1 MADASTEG
9 TKVES
14 LFPKTTV
21 VKVLVAVP
29 NEGGTLCDAYDN
41 RLLFMQRLGCLEVL
55 SKLQTS
61 EYNGNTYYFPEGVS
75 YEFAFGTVAN
85 VLTPIARERLAE
97 IAIDNGFDYVLF
109 IDDDMICPPE
119 MFEQLFRHQKD
130 IVAALAFTRFAPHKP
145 VIYVTEQGFD
155 ATTRQDY
162 YMCKSWTTYPKD
174 QLVECDAVGFGAVL
188 INCKTF
194 RTMPKPWFTA
204 ASGKGEDIQFCLE
217 AGRSGFKVYMDTS
230 CKLGHLGPPINVTEE
245 FYEQATD
252 VKEKREL
259 EERSN
264 TRLNG
269 EDIHY
274 E

>member
-1 MADASTEG
+1 MAAPEAPH
-9 TKVES
+9 KEVES
-14 LFPKTTV
+14 LFPATV
-21 VKVLVAVP
+21 TVKVLVAVP
-29 NEGGTLCDAYDN
+29 NEGNTLCDAYDN
-41 RLLFMQRLGCLEVL
+41 RLLFMQRLGVLEML
-55 SKLQTS
+55 SKLQVTS
-61 EYNGNTYYFPEGVS
+61 YNGNEYYFPEGLS

-85 VLTPIARERLAE
+85 VLTAVARERLAE

-119 MFEQLFRHQKD
+119 MFEQLFRHRKD

-145 VIYVTEQGFD
+145 VLYVTEQGFD
-155 ATTRQDY
+155 AMTRQDY

-188 INCKTF
+188 IDCKTF
-194 RTMPKPWFTA
+194 KSMPKPWFTA

-217 AGRSGFKVYMDTS
+217 AGRNGFKVYMDTS

-252 VKEKREL
+252 VKEQREK
-259 EERSN
+259 EERAN

-269 EDIHY
+269 QEIFY